1 MTFFLEPVTRD
12 NRGKFVSDF
21 SYKTGDFYTQ
31 IGEALMIAHE
41 NATYIDFL
49 AEYEN
54 ANERRLK
61 EEAQDELLELI
72 GLMTAV
78 ATRIKFL
85 ADEFGY
91 NAGDLAEMQKS
102 VIEINRNCGH
112 FAEPTQ

>member
-12 NRGKFVSDF
+12 RHGKSVSDF
-21 SYKTGDFYTQ
+21 SYKTGDFYAN
-31 IGEALMIAHE
+31 IAEAMMIAHE
-41 NATYIDFL
+41 NAIYIDFL

-54 ANERRLK
+54 ADERRLK

-102 VIEINRNCGH
+102 VIEINRNCGY
-112 FAEPTQ
+112 FE

>member
-12 NRGKFVSDF
+12 RHGKSVSDF
-21 SYKTGDFYTQ
+21 SYKTGDFYAN
-31 IGEALMIAHE
+31 IAEAMMIAHE
-41 NATYIDFL
+41 NAIYIDFI

-54 ANERRLK
+54 ANARRLK

-78 ATRIKFL
+78 ATRINYL
-85 ADEFGY
+85 ADEHGY

-102 VIEINRNCGH
+102 VIEINRDCGNLRS
-112 FAEPTQ
+112 

>member
-12 NRGKFVSDF
+12 RRGKYVDAPY
-21 SYKTGDFYTQ
+21 YKTGDFYAQ
-31 IGEALMIAHE
+31 IAEAMMIAHE

-78 ATRIKFL
+78 ATRIQYL
-85 ADEFGY
+85 VDEFGY
-91 NAGDLAEMQKS
+91 SAGDLAEMQKS
-102 VIEINRNCGH
+102 VIEINRDCGYL
-112 FAEPTQ
+112 E